1 MNISAPFIRRPVAT
15 ILLTVGVALCGGVAF
30 IMLPVAPLPRVDVP
44 AIFVSAQLPGASP
57 EVMASTVATPLERHL
72 GAIADVDDMTSS
84 SSVGSANIQLT
95 FGVDRDID
103 GAARDVQAAI
113 VAAHADLP
121 SALTHNPSYK
131 KINSA
136 LFPVMAIAMTS
147 DVLTQGQIYD
157 AADAVI
163 SQRLSQIQGVGGV
176 NVNGSALP
184 AVRVEINP
192 QALSKY
198 GIGLQDVRAA
208 ISNANANAPK
218 GAIESTDSHYQIYTN
233 DNARDAAPYRNLII
247 ANRNGAV
254 VRLGDVAQV
263 LDMDEGATENVRTY
277 GLYNGK
283 PAVFVTIYQQPGA
296 NVIEMIDAVK
306 AELPSLKNSIDPKID
321 LVVTFDRSVTIRA
334 SLRQVEE
341 TLLLAV
347 AMVILV
353 VYVFLN
359 SYRAALIP
367 ALVVPVSLIGT
378 FGAMYLLDY
387 TLDNFSLMAL
397 TIATGFVVDDAI
409 VVMENTTRHIEAGM
423 GRLAAAMLG
432 AREVGFTVLSMSLSL
447 IAVFIPFMFAGGI
460 VGKIFREF
468 TVTLSVSILISLV
481 ISLTT
486 TPMMCSLLLE
496 RESER
501 RPSRFARAFERE
513 FERLRRG
520 YERTLDWALRH
531 PRTMMLML
539 LATIGFNVYLYIVI
553 PKGFFPQQDTGQ
565 LQGGIRGD
573 ASSSFQL
580 MKRKLQEVAK
590 IVEDDPAVST
600 VTGSVGGGGFGPPS
614 GGPSANLTIALKPL
628 AERRIPADQIIA
640 RLRPKLARVQGV
652 STFLQAVQ
660 DIGGGGGRS
669 ANSQYQYTLL
679 GDDLLELRTW
689 SQKLR
694 AALQDLPELTDV
706 DTDLQPGGLEA
717 DLIVDRDTASRLGLT
732 EIQIDNALGDAF
744 AQAQVSTIYNP
755 FSPQQYHVV
764 MEVAPEFWQN
774 PDVLNEL
781 YISTAGGAVSGTQST
796 QAVAGTTTIGTTA
809 ATTPGAAAATAAA
822 IAGDTARNA
831 ALNSL
836 ANAGRGNTSTGSAV
850 SVSTET
856 VVPFSAFSRFTIG
869 TTPVSVNHTG
879 TSVSTAISFNLPDG
893 EALGKA
899 LAAID
904 AKMNQIHV
912 PVSIHGGTYGTAR
925 LFQQS
930 NSNTPLMLVAALLAI
945 YVVLGVLYE
954 SYSQPLTI
962 LSTLPSAGVGALLA
976 LLATGTEFS
985 LIAFL
990 GILLLIG
997 IVKKNAI
1004 MMVDFALEAERTLG
1018 MDPRAA
1024 IAHACS
1030 LRFRPIMMTTC
1041 AAIAGALPLAL
1052 AYGDGTEMRR
1062 PLGISIVGGLL
1073 VSQIL
1078 TVYTTPVVYLYVHRY
1093 WKHLKEGKYRMLVA
1107 GSLMLAAG
1115 CAVGPDYQRP
1125 PFQTTET
1132 FKEQADWKP
1141 SEPNDALD
1149 RGPWW
1154 TLFGDDDLSQLEA
1167 QVDISNEN
1175 VKSALAAYD
1184 QAAALVAQARAGLW
1198 PSIAATVG
1206 AQRGATAT
1214 ANSRTTVSAGL
1225 SASWTLDIWGQL
1237 RRTVESDRASAQASA
1252 AALAA
1257 AKLSAQGTLATDYF
1271 ELRAQD
1277 QLERILEDIVEAE
1290 QRSLKITQSRYKFGV
1305 AAKADVVTAQ
1315 TQLLNS
1321 QAQQINAKIQRA
1333 TLEHAIA
1340 VLLGKQPAAFA
1351 LPPTSMRS
1359 DVPTVPAGVPSALLE
1374 RRPDVAEAERRM
1386 AASNAQI
1393 GVAKSA
1399 YFPALTLSGSDD
1411 YAHGAFSGL
1420 LNAPN
1425 RIWSVGPQLAETLI
1439 DGGLR
1444 RAQVAGARAAYD
1456 ASVANYRQTVLTGFE
1471 QVEDELVTLRVLEQQ
1486 AVVEDAA
1493 VVASKEA
1500 ERLTLNQYK
1509 AGTVPYSSVITA
1521 QTTRLSSEESA
1532 LTVLSDRLQ
1541 ASVALIEALGGG
1553 WSTAKL

>member
-1 MNISAPFIRRPVAT
+1 VAT
-15 ILLTVGVALCGGVAF
+15 ILLTVGVALCGAVAF
-30 IMLPVAPLPRVDVP
+30 LLLPVAPLPRIDVP

-84 SSVGSANIQLT
+84 SGVGTSNIQLT

-121 SALTHNPSYK
+121 SALTHNPSYR

-192 QALSKY
+192 QSLSKY

-218 GAIESTDSHYQIYTN
+218 GAIESGGLHYQIYTN

-247 ANRNGAV
+247 ANRDGAV

-263 LDMDEGATENVRTY
+263 LDMEDGATENVRTY

-283 PAVFVTIYQQPGA
+283 PAVFVTVFQQPGA

-306 AELPSLKNSIDPKID
+306 AELPALKNAIDPKID
-321 LVVTFDRSVTIRA
+321 LVVTFDRSITIRA

-353 VYVFLN
+353 VYIFLN

-423 GRLAAAMLG
+423 SRMDAAMLG

-486 TPMMCSLLLE
+486 TPMMCSLLLQ
-496 RESER
+496 RESNR
-501 RPSRFARAFERE
+501 TPSRFARGFDRE
-513 FERLRRG
+513 FERLRAG
-520 YERTLDWALRH
+520 YERSLDWALHH
-531 PRTMMLML
+531 PRTMMLL
-539 LATIGFNVYLYIVI
+539 LVATIVFNVYLYVVI

-580 MKRKLQEVAK
+580 MKRKLQEVAA
-590 IVEDDPAVST
+590 IVQADPAVST
-600 VTGSVGGGGFGPPS
+600 VTGSVGAGGFGP
-614 GGPSANLTIALKPL
+614 GGGGASANLTIALKPR
-628 AERRIPADQIIA
+628 AERRIAADQVIA

-652 STFLQAVQ
+652 SSYLQAVQ

-679 GDDLLELRTW
+679 GDDLVELRTW

-694 AALQDLPELTDV
+694 MALQDMPELTDV

-717 DLIVDRDTASRLGLT
+717 DLIVDRDQASRLGLT

-744 AQAQVSTIYNP
+744 AQAQVSNILNP

-764 MEVAPEFWQN
+764 MEVAPQYWQN
-774 PDVLNEL
+774 PDVLKEL

-796 QAVAGTTTIGTTA
+796 QAVAGTTSLTRTAGAGTS
-809 ATTPGAAAATAAA
+809 AAASAAA

-850 SVSTET
+850 SVAAEI
-856 VVPFSAFSRFTIG
+856 VVPFAAFSHFMIS

-879 TSVSTAISFNLPDG
+879 TSVSTAIAFNLPDG
-893 EALGKA
+893 ESLGVA

-904 AKMNQIHV
+904 RKMSEIHM
-912 PVSIHGGTYGTAR
+912 PVTIHGGTYGTAR

-930 NSNTPLMLVAALLAI
+930 NNNTPLMLVAALLAI

-976 LLATGTEFS
+976 LLATDTEFS

-1041 AAIAGALPLAL
+1041 AAIAGALPLAI
-1052 AYGDGTEMRR
+1052 ASGDGTEMRR
-1062 PLGISIVGGLL
+1062 PLGISIVGGLI
-1073 VSQIL
+1073 VSQVL
-1078 TVYTTPVVYLYVHRY
+1078 TLYTTPVVYLYVHRY
-1093 WKHLKEGKYRMLVA
+1093 WKGLKQGRY
-1107 GSLMLAAG
+1107 
-1115 CAVGPDYQRP
+1115 RP
-1125 PFQTTET
+1125 P
-1132 FKEQADWKP
+1132 P
-1141 SEPNDALD
+1141 
-1149 RGPWW
+1149 R
-1154 TLFGDDDLSQLEA
+1154 
-1167 QVDISNEN
+1167 
-1175 VKSALAAYD
+1175 
-1184 QAAALVAQARAGLW
+1184 
-1198 PSIAATVG
+1198 
-1206 AQRGATAT
+1206 
-1214 ANSRTTVSAGL
+1214 
-1225 SASWTLDIWGQL
+1225 
-1237 RRTVESDRASAQASA
+1237 
-1252 AALAA
+1252 
-1257 AKLSAQGTLATDYF
+1257 
-1271 ELRAQD
+1271 
-1277 QLERILEDIVEAE
+1277 
-1290 QRSLKITQSRYKFGV
+1290 
-1305 AAKADVVTAQ
+1305 
-1315 TQLLNS
+1315 
-1321 QAQQINAKIQRA
+1321 
-1333 TLEHAIA
+1333 
-1340 VLLGKQPAAFA
+1340 
-1351 LPPTSMRS
+1351 
-1359 DVPTVPAGVPSALLE
+1359 
-1374 RRPDVAEAERRM
+1374 
-1386 AASNAQI
+1386 
-1393 GVAKSA
+1393 
-1399 YFPALTLSGSDD
+1399 
-1411 YAHGAFSGL
+1411 
-1420 LNAPN
+1420 
-1425 RIWSVGPQLAETLI
+1425 
-1439 DGGLR
+1439 
-1444 RAQVAGARAAYD
+1444 
-1456 ASVANYRQTVLTGFE
+1456 
-1471 QVEDELVTLRVLEQQ
+1471 
-1486 AVVEDAA
+1486 
-1493 VVASKEA
+1493 
-1500 ERLTLNQYK
+1500 
-1509 AGTVPYSSVITA
+1509 
-1521 QTTRLSSEESA
+1521 
-1532 LTVLSDRLQ
+1532 
-1541 ASVALIEALGGG
+1541 ALGGATPTG
-1553 WSTAKL
+1553 GSLGLDPPAEPAT

>member
-15 ILLTVGVALCGGVAF
+15 ILLTAGVTLCGVAAF
-30 IMLPVAPLPRVDVP
+30 FMLPVAPLPRIDIP
-44 AIFVSAQLPGASP
+44 AVFVSAQLPGASP

-72 GAIADVDDMTSS
+72 GAIADVDDMTSTS
-84 SSVGSANIQLT
+84 GVGLSNIQLT
-95 FGVDRDID
+95 FGLDRDID

-131 KINSA
+131 KLNSA

-192 QALSKY
+192 QSLSKY

-218 GAIESTDSHYQIYTN
+218 GAIETDDAHYQIYTN

-254 VRLGDVAQV
+254 VRLGDVARV
-263 LDMDEGATENVRTY
+263 LDMSDGATEDVRTY

-283 PAVFVTIYQQPGA
+283 PAVFVTVYQQPGA
-296 NVIEMIDAVK
+296 NVIDMIDAVK
-306 AELPSLKNSIDPKID
+306 AELPRLRSSIDPKID

-341 TLLLAV
+341 TLVLAV

-353 VYVFLN
+353 VYIFLN

-378 FGAMYLLDY
+378 FGAMYLLGY

-409 VVMENTTRHIEAGM
+409 VVMENTARHIEAGM
-423 GRLAAAMLG
+423 HRIEAAIQG

-447 IAVFIPFMFAGGI
+447 VAVFIPFMFAGGI
-460 VGKIFREF
+460 VGRIFREF
-468 TVTLSVSILISLV
+468 TVTLSVAIMISLV
-481 ISLTT
+481 VSLTT

-496 RESER
+496 RDGGR
-501 RPSRFARAFERE
+501 TPSRFAVAFERG
-513 FERLRRG
+513 FARLRAG
-520 YERTLDWALRH
+520 YERTLDWALH
-531 PRTMMLML
+531 NPRFMMLL
-539 LATIGFNVYLYIVI
+539 LLGTIGFNVYLYIAI

-590 IVEDDPAVST
+590 IIQDDPAVST
-600 VTGSVGGGGFGPPS
+600 VTGSVGSGGFWLGGGGT
-614 GGPSANLTIALKPL
+614 SANLTIALKSR
-628 AERRIPADQIIA
+628 AERRVGAEQVIA

-652 STFLQAVQ
+652 SAYIQAVQ
-660 DIGGGGGRS
+660 DIGGGGGRAS
-669 ANSQYQYTLL
+669 NSQYQYTLL
-679 GDDLLELRTW
+679 GDDLVELRTW

-694 AALQDLPELTDV
+694 AALQDMPEITDV

-717 DLIVDRDTASRLGLT
+717 DLIVDRDMASRLGLT
-732 EIQIDNALGDAF
+732 EIQIDNELGDAF

-781 YISTAGGAVSGTQST
+781 YISTAGGAVSGTDST
-796 QAVAGTTTIGTTA
+796 QAVAGTTNVAGSVP
-809 ATTPGAAAATAAA
+809 ATGSSTAAAATASAA
-822 IAGDTARNA
+822 AVAGDVARNA
-831 ALNSL
+831 AQNSL

-850 SVSTET
+850 SISAET
-856 VVPFSAFSRFTIG
+856 VVPLAAFSHFTTS

-879 TSVSTAISFNLPDG
+879 TSISTGISFNLPEG
-893 EALGKA
+893 ESLGTA

-904 AKMNQIHV
+904 KKMDQIHV
-912 PVSIHGGTYGTAR
+912 PVGIHGGAYGTAR
-925 LFQQS
+925 MFQKS
-930 NSNTPLMLVAALLAI
+930 NNNTPLMLLAALVAI
-945 YVVLGVLYE
+945 YVVLGILYE

-976 LLATGTEFS
+976 LIATDTEFS

-1004 MMVDFALEAERTLG
+1004 MMVDFAMEAERTLG

-1041 AAIAGALPLAL
+1041 AAIAGALPLAI
-1052 AYGDGTEMRR
+1052 AHGDGTEMRR
-1062 PLGISIVGGLL
+1062 PLGIAIVGGLI
-1073 VSQIL
+1073 VSQLL

-1093 WKHLKEGKYRMLVA
+1093 WKHLKQGRY
-1107 GSLMLAAG
+1107 S
-1115 CAVGPDYQRP
+1115 P
-1125 PFQTTET
+1125 P
-1132 FKEQADWKP
+1132 AP
-1141 SEPNDALD
+1141 SSGDSFGRGRTPEP
-1149 RGPWW
+1149 
-1154 TLFGDDDLSQLEA
+1154 
-1167 QVDISNEN
+1167 
-1175 VKSALAAYD
+1175 
-1184 QAAALVAQARAGLW
+1184 
-1198 PSIAATVG
+1198 
-1206 AQRGATAT
+1206 
-1214 ANSRTTVSAGL
+1214 
-1225 SASWTLDIWGQL
+1225 
-1237 RRTVESDRASAQASA
+1237 
-1252 AALAA
+1252 
-1257 AKLSAQGTLATDYF
+1257 
-1271 ELRAQD
+1271 
-1277 QLERILEDIVEAE
+1277 
-1290 QRSLKITQSRYKFGV
+1290 
-1305 AAKADVVTAQ
+1305 VT
-1315 TQLLNS
+1315 
-1321 QAQQINAKIQRA
+1321 
-1333 TLEHAIA
+1333 
-1340 VLLGKQPAAFA
+1340 
-1351 LPPTSMRS
+1351 
-1359 DVPTVPAGVPSALLE
+1359 
-1374 RRPDVAEAERRM
+1374 
-1386 AASNAQI
+1386 
-1393 GVAKSA
+1393 
-1399 YFPALTLSGSDD
+1399 
-1411 YAHGAFSGL
+1411 
-1420 LNAPN
+1420 
-1425 RIWSVGPQLAETLI
+1425 
-1439 DGGLR
+1439 
-1444 RAQVAGARAAYD
+1444 
-1456 ASVANYRQTVLTGFE
+1456 
-1471 QVEDELVTLRVLEQQ
+1471 
-1486 AVVEDAA
+1486 
-1493 VVASKEA
+1493 
-1500 ERLTLNQYK
+1500 
-1509 AGTVPYSSVITA
+1509 
-1521 QTTRLSSEESA
+1521 
-1532 LTVLSDRLQ
+1532 
-1541 ASVALIEALGGG
+1541 
-1553 WSTAKL
+1553 

>member
-15 ILLTVGVALCGGVAF
+15 ILLTVGVALCGAVAF
-30 IMLPVAPLPRVDVP
+30 VLLPVAPLPRIDIP

-72 GAIADVDDMTSS
+72 GAISDVDDMTSS
-84 SSVGSANIQLT
+84 SSVGSSNIQLT

-121 SALTHNPSYK
+121 SALTHNPSYRK
-131 KINSA
+131 LNSA

-192 QALSKY
+192 QSLAKY

-218 GAIESTDSHYQIYTN
+218 GAIESSDSHYQIYTN
-233 DNARDAAPYRNLII
+233 DNARTAAPYRDLII

-263 LDMDEGATENVRTY
+263 LDMEDGATENVRTY
-277 GLYNGK
+277 GRYNGK
-283 PAVFVTIYQQPGA
+283 PAVFVTVFQQPGA
-296 NVIEMIDAVK
+296 NVIDMIDAVK
-306 AELPSLKNSIDPKID
+306 AELPELKNSIDPKID

-353 VYVFLN
+353 VYIFLN

-423 GRLAAAMLG
+423 DRLSAALLG

-486 TPMMCSLLLE
+486 TPMMCSLLLV
-496 RESER
+496 RESDR
-501 RPSRFARAFERE
+501 KLSRFAVAFNRR
-513 FERLRRG
+513 FDRLRQG
-520 YERTLDWALRH
+520 YERTLDWALHH
-531 PRTMMLML
+531 PRTIML
-539 LATIGFNVYLYIVI
+539 LLFATIGLNIYLYIVI

-590 IVEDDPAVST
+590 IIQDDPAVST
-600 VTGSVGGGGFGPPS
+600 VTGSVGSGGFGP
-614 GGPSANLTIALKPL
+614 GGGGTANANVTVALKPL
-628 AERRIPADQIIA
+628 RERNISADAVIA
-640 RLRPKLARVQGV
+640 RLRPKLARVEGV
-652 STFLQAVQ
+652 SAFLQAVQ

-669 ANSQYQYTLL
+669 ANAQYQYTLL
-679 GDDLLELRTW
+679 GDDLTELRTW

-694 AALQDLPELTDV
+694 TALQDAPELTDV

-717 DLIVDRDTASRLGLT
+717 NLIVDRDTASRLGLT
-732 EIQIDNALGDAF
+732 AIQIDNALGDAF
-744 AQAQVSTIYNP
+744 AQSQVSNIYNP

-764 MEVAPEFWQN
+764 MEVAPEYWQN
-774 PDVLNEL
+774 PDILKEL
-781 YISTAGGAVSGTQST
+781 WISTSGGAVSGTQGT
-796 QAVAGTTTIGTTA
+796 QAVAGTVATTTA
-809 ATTPGAAAATAAA
+809 AASASTSAATAAA
-822 IAGDTARNA
+822 VAGDAARNA

-850 SVSTET
+850 SVAAET
-856 VVPFSAFSRFTIG
+856 VVPFAAFSHFTTG

-879 TSVSTAISFNLPDG
+879 TSVSTSIAFNLPEKETLDT
-893 EALGKA
+893 A
-899 LAAID
+899 LAVID
-904 AKMNQIHV
+904 KKMNEIHV
-912 PVSIHGGTYGTAR
+912 PISIHGGTYGTAK

-930 NSNTPLMLVAALLAI
+930 NSNTPLMLLAALLAI
-945 YVVLGVLYE
+945 YVVLGMLYE

-976 LLATGTEFS
+976 LLVTGTEFS

-1004 MMVDFALEAERTLG
+1004 MMVDFALEAERHLG
-1018 MDPRAA
+1018 MDPRQA

-1041 AAIAGALPLAL
+1041 AAIAGALPLAI

-1062 PLGISIVGGLL
+1062 PLGISIVGGLI
-1073 VSQIL
+1073 VSQLL
-1078 TVYTTPVVYLYVHRY
+1078 TVYTTPVVYLYIHRY
-1093 WKHLKEGKYRMLVA
+1093 WKHLKQGKYAPPRGMGGTSGNA
-1107 GSLMLAAG
+1107 PSSGTF
-1115 CAVGPDYQRP
+1115 GPP
-1125 PFQTTET
+1125 E
-1132 FKEQADWKP
+1132 
-1141 SEPNDALD
+1141 
-1149 RGPWW
+1149 
-1154 TLFGDDDLSQLEA
+1154 
-1167 QVDISNEN
+1167 
-1175 VKSALAAYD
+1175 
-1184 QAAALVAQARAGLW
+1184 
-1198 PSIAATVG
+1198 
-1206 AQRGATAT
+1206 
-1214 ANSRTTVSAGL
+1214 
-1225 SASWTLDIWGQL
+1225 
-1237 RRTVESDRASAQASA
+1237 
-1252 AALAA
+1252 
-1257 AKLSAQGTLATDYF
+1257 
-1271 ELRAQD
+1271 
-1277 QLERILEDIVEAE
+1277 
-1290 QRSLKITQSRYKFGV
+1290 
-1305 AAKADVVTAQ
+1305 
-1315 TQLLNS
+1315 
-1321 QAQQINAKIQRA
+1321 
-1333 TLEHAIA
+1333 
-1340 VLLGKQPAAFA
+1340 
-1351 LPPTSMRS
+1351 
-1359 DVPTVPAGVPSALLE
+1359 
-1374 RRPDVAEAERRM
+1374 
-1386 AASNAQI
+1386 
-1393 GVAKSA
+1393 
-1399 YFPALTLSGSDD
+1399 PAL
-1411 YAHGAFSGL
+1411 
-1420 LNAPN
+1420 
-1425 RIWSVGPQLAETLI
+1425 
-1439 DGGLR
+1439 
-1444 RAQVAGARAAYD
+1444 
-1456 ASVANYRQTVLTGFE
+1456 
-1471 QVEDELVTLRVLEQQ
+1471 
-1486 AVVEDAA
+1486 
-1493 VVASKEA
+1493 
-1500 ERLTLNQYK
+1500 
-1509 AGTVPYSSVITA
+1509 
-1521 QTTRLSSEESA
+1521 
-1532 LTVLSDRLQ
+1532 
-1541 ASVALIEALGGG
+1541 
-1553 WSTAKL
+1553 